1 MLNKIPSVIGHQDH
15 NVYLY
20 SQSVTL
26 LIEMRVS
33 KKGISPVIATLL
45 LILIAIAAG
54 VAVYMYVTTWIG
66 TSTSTTAVAQ
76 AEIQIDA
83 ADLDTNSNEALR
95 VWIRNIGGVTAKVTA
110 VYLLDSD
117 GAVVWQDTQVSQD
130 IAPSDV
136 WEYTNS
142 TNVTGVNV
150 GYSYIV
156 KVVCSDGATTT
167 YTVKAH
173 D

>member
-1 MLNKIPSVIGHQDH
+1 MLNRLPLVIGHRDH

-54 VAVYMYVTTWIG
+54 VAVYMYVTAWIG

-83 ADLDTNSNEALR
+83 ADLNSSSDELK
-95 VWIRNIGGVTAKVTA
+95 VWIRNIGGTTATITSI
-110 VYLLDSD
+110 YLLDSN
-117 GAVVWQDTQVSQD
+117 GAVIWSHTTISGVSLSPGSVYQ
-130 IAPSDV
+130 
-136 WEYTNS
+136 YTNNS
-142 TNVTGVNV
+142 VTGTTA
-150 GYSYIV
+150 GYSYVI
-156 KVVCSDGATTT
+156 KVVCSDGASTT

-173 D
+173 S